1 MGCDAASRRA
11 VVALAM
17 LAGLG
22 ILVGCG
28 RKPYTLA
35 DVSGRVTL
43 DGQPLA
49 GGVVS
54 FQPRAAGNAAP
65 GPGSTG
71 RLDAEGRYRL
81 TAIDGSPGAVV
92 GTHLVRIYSRSPE
105 SAPTSDSDTAGSRER
120 VPARY
125 NYESGLSFTVEPNG
139 STQADFDLAS
149 ESAKASN
156 SAR

>member
-1 MGCDAASRRA
+1 MDSESSRLRTVVVVSVAACIGLFAACSRS
-11 VVALAM
+11 
-17 LAGLG
+17 
-22 ILVGCG
+22 
-28 RKPYTLA
+28 PYTLA

-43 DGQPLA
+43 DGEPLA

-71 RLDAEGRYRL
+71 RLDAEGRFRL
-81 TAIDGSPGAVV
+81 TAIDGAPGAVV

-105 SAPTSDSDTAGSRER
+105 SAPKGDSDAPGSRER

-125 NYESGLSFTVEPNG
+125 NYESGLSFTVEPG
-139 STQADFDLAS
+139 GTATADFDLAS
-149 ESAKASN
+149 DSQKASS